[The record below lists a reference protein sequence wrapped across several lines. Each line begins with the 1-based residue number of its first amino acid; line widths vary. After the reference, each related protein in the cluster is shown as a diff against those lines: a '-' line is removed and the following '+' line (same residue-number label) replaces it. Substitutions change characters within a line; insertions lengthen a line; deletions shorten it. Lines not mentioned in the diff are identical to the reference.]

1 MKKFSIIMLILFIT
15 SISFA
20 DVITKTYYFDTPEVQ
35 IDGEY
40 AILQL
45 EDSYHL
51 GNPGEPSLPYIGIN
65 LLLPQMQAVSDIS
78 IEFYEE
84 TPLGNYTIYPKQQ
97 PMPLSLLDQAEFTPP
112 DQAIYSSVSPF
123 PTRQYNDYS
132 THYLA
137 GYSIG
142 SFAVTPLSYVP
153 STKELSY
160 YKKAVVTLETSYD
173 TAAENAQKFLH
184 NNPEVEI
191 RLAALVDNIEMLST
205 YNVPQTKADGYDYII
220 ITSSSFED
228 DFQAL
233 ADFHAMRGLK
243 SKITLVSDIMLNYP
257 GVDVGDQIRNYVI
270 TEYTDYPVKYVLMGA
285 DTDIIPDRGLYV
297 DPGYGYEDDD
307 IPADMYYG
315 CLDRTAAAGIGPDWN
330 NNNNSLWGEENEAD
344 MLAEVYIGRIAA
356 NNSTEIANQINK
368 IQSYLESPVL
378 GDLESSLMVGENL
391 WTGTYG
397 GTYMNE
403 LLIGSSS
410 NGYTTVG
417 IPGSWA
423 VTTLY
428 QINYNWS
435 SSDLYNELNL
445 GPNFLNHLGHGSTTH
460 CLNIDNGDLT
470 TYNLTNDGITHNFY
484 NGYSQ
489 ACYSGSI
496 DNRNSSGYYGSD
508 CFYEVITNMS
518 TAAVAFVGNSRY
530 GWGQQGGTDGAS
542 QHFHRQYIDVYF
554 DTGVYSVSGANQ
566 LSKEQTLPF
575 INTDELIRWCYYQLN
590 ELGDPALELWTAEPS
605 LLVPVYPQT
614 IMAGVPQID
623 ISAPAGSRVVVYDD
637 DTIYGY
643 AQINILGT
651 GTLMF
656 DTVPSEAGILHIA
669 VVAHN
674 YHKYIGDITV
684 TASVVTI
691 NPGTINVN
699 TPSLVTVEVM
709 APDSISPQ
717 VGVDVWAEGLNYTSA
732 IEVTDV
738 TGTAVLNVNYNYG
751 PTLKIYGQN
760 PGDDYYLFN
769 EEVNVTALDLT
780 NPSLNVTT
788 DFGLADTFAL
798 NLEGTIEASADEDNY
813 TLWVNVD
820 GAGFSAADDITYN
833 VTPSTLTPVD
843 AIIAKSGYNIYQE
856 IFPVIVAYGNVS
868 GIVTESQNG
877 SLVSNAE
884 VSFYEH
890 GANPNQDDP
899 VFVSTTDAS
908 GIYSSSEDYAVEYYD
923 IYINKWGYDPYQEFN
938 YFLGYGSN
946 AHDIVLDPVE
956 SGFIS
961 GNVFNDFMM
970 IDNATLSYLRTDN
983 GEEFASVQS
992 SAGSYE
998 VSLPNFTYHLYVTAE
1013 GHVPYVGTLIVSGD
1027 AQYDYHLGFAKLF
1040 DDAEDGTTQWTSA
1053 DWGATEEDCVS
1064 PTHSFTDS
1072 PGGSYPSWTTAIL
1085 QLTNP
1090 INLSSLEGTA
1100 SLYFN
1105 VKWDIEP
1112 NYDYA
1117 QVQASTNG
1125 TTWTALEGEY
1135 TEAGTGSYQ
1144 PTGEPLYDGTQVDW
1158 VAETS
1163 DLSDF
1168 AGEPQVYVRFFMD
1181 SDGYVQE
1188 DGIHVDDILIG
1199 DPTSSYEIPMTAN
1212 DEPYIVSQF
1221 KLNQN
1226 FPNPVTA
1233 STTISF
1239 SLPANSQK
1247 ADLKIYNIK
1256 GQLVKTFVPEISPKG
1271 TVMDF
1276 VWDGKDNQDKTVA
1289 NGVYFYRL
1297 ETSEKQ
1303 ITKKLVLMK

>member
-1 MKKFSIIMLILFIT
+1 
-15 SISFA
+15 
-20 DVITKTYYFDTPEVQ
+20 
-35 IDGEY
+35 
-40 AILQL
+40 

-65 LLLPQMQAVSDIS
+65 LLLPQMQAVSDIT
-78 IEFYEE
+78 IEFFEE
-84 TPLGNYTIYPKQQ
+84 TPLGNHTIYPKQQ
-97 PMPLSLLDQAEFTPP
+97 PIPLSLLDQAEFTPP
-112 DQAIYSSVSPF
+112 DQAIYSSDSPF
-123 PTRQYNDYS
+123 PTKQYNDYS
-132 THYLA
+132 THYLT
-137 GYSIG
+137 GYSVG

-160 YKKAVVTLETSYD
+160 YKKAVVTVETSYD
-173 TAAENAQKFLH
+173 AAAENAQKFLH

-191 RLAALVDNIEMLST
+191 RLAALVDNIDMIGT
-205 YNVPQTKADGYDYII
+205 YTIPQTKADGYDYII
-220 ITSSSFED
+220 ITSSTFEPYY
-228 DFQAL
+228 QAL

-243 SKITLVSDIMLNYP
+243 SKITLVSDIMINYP
-257 GVDVGDQIRNYVI
+257 GVNVGDQIRNYI
-270 TEYTDYPVKYVLMGA
+270 IAEYTDYPVQYVLLGG
-285 DTDIIPDRGLYV
+285 DTDIIPDRGMYV
-297 DPGYGYEDDD
+297 DPGGGYEDDD
-307 IPADMYYG
+307 IPADLYYG

-344 MLAEVYIGRIAA
+344 MLAEVYIGRITA
-356 NNSTEIANQINK
+356 NNSTEITNQINK
-368 IQSYLESPVL
+368 IQRYLESPVL
-378 GDLESSLMVGENL
+378 GELETTLMVGENL

-445 GPNFLNHLGHGSTTH
+445 GPNFLNHLGHGNTTH
-460 CLNIDNGDLT
+460 CLDIDNYNLT

-496 DNRNSSGYYGSD
+496 DNRNSSGSTGSD
-508 CFYEVITNMS
+508 CFMEVITNMS
-518 TAAVAFVGNSRY
+518 TAASSFVGNSRY

-542 QHFHRQYIDVYF
+542 QHFHRQYIDVF
-554 DTGVYSVSGANQ
+554 FETGVYSVSGANQ

-590 ELGDPALELWTAEPS
+590 EFGDPALSLWTAEPS
-605 LLVPVYPQT
+605 LLMPTYPQT

-637 DTIYGY
+637 DTIYGF
-643 AQINILGT
+643 AEINILGT

-656 DTVPSEAGILHIA
+656 DTVPNEAGILHIA

-674 YHKYIGDITV
+674 YCKFVGDIIV
-684 TASVVTI
+684 TASVVTLT
-691 NPGTINVN
+691 PGTINVN
-699 TPSLVTVEVM
+699 TPTQVTLEVM

-717 VGVDVWAEGLNYTSA
+717 VGVDVWAEGLNYVSA
-732 IEVTDV
+732 TEVTDA
-738 TGTAVLNVNYNYG
+738 TGTALLNVNYSYG
-751 PTLKIYGQN
+751 PTLQIYGQN
-760 PGDDYYLFN
+760 PGDDYFLFH

-780 NPSLNVTT
+780 NPSLGVTT

-798 NLEGTIEASADEDNY
+798 NLEGTIEADADEADF

-820 GAGFSAADDITYN
+820 GAGFSATDDITYN

-868 GIVTESQNG
+868 GTIVSDNGTPISNTE
-877 SLVSNAE
+877 VRFFEEDATPE
-884 VSFYEH
+884 
-890 GANPNQDDP
+890 DDP
-899 VFVSTTDAS
+899 LFTAVTNSS
-908 GIYSSSEDYAVEYYD
+908 GFYNIDSEQAVDNYD
-923 IYINKWGYDPYQEFN
+923 IYIDKWGFNPYQELS
-938 YFLGYGSN
+938 YFLGYGAN
-946 AHDIVLDPVE
+946 THDMQLDPVE
-956 SGFIS
+956 SGNVSGTVYDDAFLIS
-961 GNVFNDFMM
+961 SGCIN
-970 IDNATLSYLRTDN
+970 YLRHDN
-983 GEEFASVQS
+983 GDEYATVDITNGTYSV
-992 SAGSYE
+992 
-998 VSLPNFTYHLYVTAE
+998 VLPHYTYDIYVTAE
-1013 GHVPYVGTLIVSGD
+1013 GHVPYVGTLLVSGD

-1040 DDAEDGTTQWTSA
+1040 DDAEDGITQWTSS
-1053 DWGATEEDCVS
+1053 DWSTTEETCVS

-1072 PGGSYPSWTTAIL
+1072 PGGSYPSWITAIM

-1090 INLSSLEGTA
+1090 INLSSLEGSA
-1100 SLYFN
+1100 NMYFN
-1105 VKWDIEP
+1105 AKWDIEP

-1144 PTGEPLYDGTQVDW
+1144 PTGEPLYDGEQLSW

-1181 SDGYVQE
+1181 SDGFVQK

-1199 DPTSSYEIPMTAN
+1199 DPTSSYEIPMFSN
-1212 DEPYIVSQF
+1212 DDPYVISQF

-1226 FPNPVTA
+1226 FPNPVTS

-1239 SLPANSQK
+1239 SLPANAQK
-1247 ADLKIYNIK
+1247 AELKIYNIK
-1256 GQLVKTFVPEISPKG
+1256 GQLVKTFVPETSPKG
-1271 TVMDF
+1271 VAINF
-1276 VWDGKDNQDKTVA
+1276 VWDGKDNHDKTVA
-1289 NGVYFYRL
+1289 NGVYFYKL

-1303 ITKKLVLMK
+1303 ITKKMVLMK